1 MNILVPVDFSE
12 CSLNAL
18 RFSIDLAKQITGSVY
33 VLHSYRLTKP
43 FGRVNSGK
51 SMSIRDEL
59 DSDSNE
65 RFERLRKEIGNVP
78 GVSLKYIVDIGF
90 AVDTISSN
98 VREYDINLIVMG
110 TKGNGM
116 IHQVFGSTTLNVIKK
131 VDCPVLSVPNHVAFN
146 GLQEIAIA
154 SDYDR
159 RQDIK
164 SFKTLNDISRE
175 LHAHLHVLTL
185 NSSQRVKDE
194 EIESGEL
201 KLTSY
206 FPDHDLEYHFKSA
219 SDVENGLNNLVE
231 NLHAD
236 MLVLIP
242 RSPELFK
249 SLFGKSVTKSMIL
262 HSTLPIMALP
272 A

>member
-12 CSLNAL
+12 CSQNAL
-18 RFSIDLAKQITGSVY
+18 NFSIELAKKLDANVF

-43 FGRVNSGK
+43 FGRINPGK
-51 SMSIRDEL
+51 TMSIRDEL
-59 DSDSNE
+59 DTDSNE
-65 RFERLRKEIGNVP
+65 RFERLKKKIGDDP
-78 GVSLKYIVDIGF
+78 GVPLKYIVDIGF

-98 VREYDINLIVMG
+98 VKEYDINLIVMG

-131 VDCPVLSVPNHVAFN
+131 VDCPVLTVPADVSFN
-146 GLQEIAIA
+146 GLREIAIA
-154 SDYDR
+154 SDYDKK
-159 RQDIK
+159 QDIRT
-164 SFKTLNDISRE
+164 FKILNEISTD

-185 NSSQRVKDE
+185 NSSQRVTDE

-201 KLTSY
+201 KLTPY
-206 FPDHDLEYHFKSA
+206 FPDHDLEYHFRSA
-219 SDVENGLNNLVE
+219 SDVEDGLNNLVE
-231 NLHAD
+231 DLHAH

-242 RSPELFK
+242 RTRELFK

-262 HSTLPIMALP
+262 HSRLPIMALP